1 MKYWNQ
7 IEGRI
12 LNALS
17 GIVFSMYGG
26 VCFGTDYI
34 EEHGVILLRIYD
46 KPMRYEDKEL
56 VVNKEFEYKF
66 KNDMCEDIHDIV
78 ALLEKYLY
86 ETIM

>member
-12 LNALS
+12 MNAVS

-26 VCFGTDYI
+26 VCFGMDYI
-34 EEHGVILLRIYD
+34 EESKQIWLRIYD

-56 VVNKEFEYKF
+56 VVDEYFEYEF

-78 ALLEKYLY
+78 ALIEKYMY
-86 ETIM
+86 EHVM